1 MASESLQR
9 CSFTWN
15 TCTSSPLS
23 PPDMIS
29 QRSRSSKYPMEAKV
43 SSGRET
49 LRLRSGG
56 AATVEEVVS
65 GGDGG
70 PSGAVAHRVLPLML
84 TQHDLGEDPLLYPA
98 SISPSAEWVLF
109 FFFFQNGFL
118 LGRAVMAGPEALT
131 HGRSQSATT
140 KGVVTWGGD
149 WAGGSQAS
157 DSALPPMPPAQ

>member
-1 MASESLQR
+1 MASESLRR

-23 PPDMIS
+23 PPDMIG

-70 PSGAVAHRVLPLML
+70 PSGAVAHRVLPLTL

-109 FFFFQNGFL
+109 FFLSEWVLVRQGSNGGTRSIDSWKVPICYHQRGSD
-118 LGRAVMAGPEALT
+118 LGRGLG
-131 HGRSQSATT
+131 GRIP
-140 KGVVTWGGD
+140 GF
-149 WAGGSQAS
+149 
-157 DSALPPMPPAQ
+157 

>member
-9 CSFTWN
+9 CSFTQN
-15 TCTSSPLS
+15 TRTSSTLS
-23 PPDMIS
+23 PPDMIG

-70 PSGAVAHRVLPLML
+70 PSGALAHRVLPLTP
-84 TQHDLGEDPLLYPA
+84 TQHDPGEDPLLYPA
-98 SISPSAEWVLF
+98 SVSPFAEWVLVR
-109 FFFFQNGFL
+109 QGSNG
-118 LGRAVMAGPEALT
+118 GT
-131 HGRSQSATT
+131 RSI
-140 KGVVTWGGD
+140 
-149 WAGGSQAS
+149 
-157 DSALPPMPPAQ
+157 